1 MILPVNLSHRLNV
14 LDFGADHRGGEDSSR
29 AFNLAIEEASQKRS
43 VVYVP
48 PGRYLM
54 KAPIILKSNVVIFI
68 ERDALIEFAPEYY
81 NYPVVETRREGI
93 HQCQASPLIFGE
105 NLRNIAI
112 VGEGAID
119 GRGERWW
126 YIKRS
131 RVTEELWKKIVE
143 SGGGY
148 VDEETKTWWP
158 TKRAY
163 EGSRIYKEYM
173 SKGLK
178 PPRDVCENY
187 REFFRPQMLQLV
199 NSENITIYGL
209 TFRNSPMWNLHM
221 LYSKHITI
229 EKVAILA
236 PDYSPNTDGIAIDSS
251 SDVFIRGC
259 LIDVGDDCVVLKSGK
274 NEEGRKI
281 GIPTTNVFV
290 LNSVMKHG
298 HGGIVIGSEMSGSV
312 RNVSIENSVFD
323 GTERGIRIKT
333 ARGRGGVV
341 ENVIARNIVMRDIV
355 DEAIVI
361 DMFYEPVPPE
371 PVSERTP
378 VVRRVYI
385 QNITCYGAEQAIK
398 LAGLPEMPI
407 NDVVIENTMIR
418 ARKGVTISNAVNVK
432 LSKVRVEV
440 VERPQLTLENV
451 RNLSMDD
458 TTIEQAQQ

>member
-131 RVTEELWKKIVE
+131 RVTEELWKKNCRVGRRLCRRGDKRP
-143 SGGGY
+143 GGPLRGPTRALGY
-148 VDEETKTWWP
+148 TKSTCL
-158 TKRAY
+158 RAV
-163 EGSRIYKEYM
+163 
-173 SKGLK
+173 K

-385 QNITCYGAEQAIK
+385 QNITCYRSR
-398 LAGLPEMPI
+398 AGY
-407 NDVVIENTMIR
+407 
-418 ARKGVTISNAVNVK
+418 
-432 LSKVRVEV
+432 
-440 VERPQLTLENV
+440 
-451 RNLSMDD
+451 
-458 TTIEQAQQ
+458 